1 MNISEPVE
9 MSVLSADAKDALTEI
24 EITTT
29 GQLFSITEKQLSD
42 IRLQNKDIANELT
55 GFIRRNTQQAERAGI
70 SIDYDVWLLAN
81 EKYVQMYAKEND
93 IGIGKLGL
101 SADTYKYLSM
111 YGISMFSNLIGMT
124 ENDFADEYRIP
135 SENIK
140 EIITAT
146 KNRLHERKNEIIG
159 FTDKIKHSE
168 IEAQKQLDDSE
179 EIYTPLGNRNNIL
192 QFADFVSKNCD
203 LPMTQMTLSVRASN
217 CLERNEIKTLSDMI
231 RLYPDG
237 YSSMMNAGA
246 KTTDEIKKTV
256 EDIYNRYEHYYNGLN
271 NMSPEKSPKEKK
283 NSETS
288 AFSKN
293 ELFAEYIAA
302 NHEVSV
308 GMLDL
313 SVRTYNCL
321 KRNDIMTL
329 SKIILAYPDDLKSMK
344 NFGNK
349 SFGEIEKLM
358 YELHGRYDEQFL
370 NSSNDT
376 DDRKT
381 DLISSMTIHEL
392 LSSDK
397 YRHFINDFF
406 EHLNLRIDNSGL
418 SGKALRY
425 LGKAEITEFNKLFV
439 LYPDRIVSVAGSSN
453 AVADE
458 LKKYI
463 ENTVSNY
470 RLSINRYCCGDEQA
484 LYTDNFIKSQIMNVF
499 GNAGF
504 DGKSF
509 TEIRAIIPEAV
520 DEKRIRKAIAQL
532 IKERKLEYVDFR
544 CYKVYPSYQSYLREF
559 IESLEES
566 QRVMLCRRV
575 NGDTLEQ
582 IASDNGITRERVRQ
596 ITGKLMELMKKS
608 YTAKTGN
615 KYFDE
620 DYYAYLYRNYDVPD
634 AFGTEYLC
642 LSKAVCNYLGNT
654 YGSSGKKAFGYALK
668 DEQVPVSLRYRIRD
682 FEERDKIKI
691 DGKIFDNRRSDIEDY
706 ALEKICREGIT
717 FDNFVEQYNA
727 LLKEN
732 DVPLDTKLYY
742 IDTNLG
748 ARRNKYSNSR
758 KCLWKYGSKMRYYD
772 IDSRDY
778 KELLDTL
785 ALGRFSNTEIS
796 TLKFFNDFPELMNK
810 YDIRDQYELHNLLK
824 KICNKENYSNISFEK
839 QPSINFG
846 TFDFDKELDLLV
858 RMLSPISQKD
868 LIDYIYLE
876 YGFEKRTVASRLS
889 VISKYYHNG
898 IYNIDY
904 KRMPENRLQIMKD
917 NLNEPFY
924 YFDEVKDKYSLLF
937 AYADRD
943 EINPYTL
950 KKMGFHVLSKYIL
963 SEKYESLREYFI
975 DLLTKNDVIK
985 ISDYTGRYTNVQ
997 MYYQTLSELKKS
1009 YKIIQTGADTYIS
1022 FRKLEEKGITL
1033 DDIHEFCDKVCAT
1046 VNDGEYFTIHS
1057 IRSYGFTDIFE
1068 NAGFGEYLCAALLAC
1083 DSRFDSQSIFL
1094 SIVLS
1099 KSNEIGQISK
1109 KSFIK
1114 SCLSEN
1120 APCSPKKLIES
1131 VYDKYA
1137 VRITDK
1143 YEITEAIK
1151 NSNFCYDDI
1160 IDEIYAIE

>member
-1 MNISEPVE
+1 MISGGNMNISEPVE

-111 YGISMFSNLIGMT
+111 YGISMFSNLIGRKEKEVEEEERRQEEKSKERMT
-124 ENDFADEYRIP
+124 E
-135 SENIK
+135 
-140 EIITAT
+140 T
-146 KNRLHERKNEIIG
+146 KNRLHERKNERIG

-470 RLSINRYCCGDEQA
+470 RLR
-484 LYTDNFIKSQIMNVF
+484 
-499 GNAGF
+499 
-504 DGKSF
+504 
-509 TEIRAIIPEAV
+509 
-520 DEKRIRKAIAQL
+520 
-532 IKERKLEYVDFR
+532 
-544 CYKVYPSYQSYLREF
+544 
-559 IESLEES
+559 
-566 QRVMLCRRV
+566 
-575 NGDTLEQ
+575 
-582 IASDNGITRERVRQ
+582 
-596 ITGKLMELMKKS
+596 
-608 YTAKTGN
+608 
-615 KYFDE
+615 
-620 DYYAYLYRNYDVPD
+620 
-634 AFGTEYLC
+634 
-642 LSKAVCNYLGNT
+642 
-654 YGSSGKKAFGYALK
+654 
-668 DEQVPVSLRYRIRD
+668 
-682 FEERDKIKI
+682 
-691 DGKIFDNRRSDIEDY
+691 
-706 ALEKICREGIT
+706 
-717 FDNFVEQYNA
+717 
-727 LLKEN
+727 
-732 DVPLDTKLYY
+732 
-742 IDTNLG
+742 
-748 ARRNKYSNSR
+748 
-758 KCLWKYGSKMRYYD
+758 
-772 IDSRDY
+772 
-778 KELLDTL
+778 
-785 ALGRFSNTEIS
+785 
-796 TLKFFNDFPELMNK
+796 
-810 YDIRDQYELHNLLK
+810 
-824 KICNKENYSNISFEK
+824 
-839 QPSINFG
+839 
-846 TFDFDKELDLLV
+846 
-858 RMLSPISQKD
+858 
-868 LIDYIYLE
+868 
-876 YGFEKRTVASRLS
+876 
-889 VISKYYHNG
+889 
-898 IYNIDY
+898 
-904 KRMPENRLQIMKD
+904 
-917 NLNEPFY
+917 
-924 YFDEVKDKYSLLF
+924 
-937 AYADRD
+937 
-943 EINPYTL
+943 
-950 KKMGFHVLSKYIL
+950 
-963 SEKYESLREYFI
+963 
-975 DLLTKNDVIK
+975 
-985 ISDYTGRYTNVQ
+985 
-997 MYYQTLSELKKS
+997 
-1009 YKIIQTGADTYIS
+1009 
-1022 FRKLEEKGITL
+1022 
-1033 DDIHEFCDKVCAT
+1033 
-1046 VNDGEYFTIHS
+1046 
-1057 IRSYGFTDIFE
+1057 
-1068 NAGFGEYLCAALLAC
+1068 
-1083 DSRFDSQSIFL
+1083 
-1094 SIVLS
+1094 
-1099 KSNEIGQISK
+1099 
-1109 KSFIK
+1109 
-1114 SCLSEN
+1114 
-1120 APCSPKKLIES
+1120 
-1131 VYDKYA
+1131 
-1137 VRITDK
+1137 
-1143 YEITEAIK
+1143 
-1151 NSNFCYDDI
+1151 
-1160 IDEIYAIE
+1160 